1 MSLDAA
7 LTLGVVVAVLAVLI
21 SERVS
26 PALTIL
32 GGAVVLLVFGVIDA
46 DQAFSG
52 FSNPAPLTVAAL
64 YVLAAAAGR
73 TRFLEV
79 LVDRISARASPRRR
93 SRASGRPLAR
103 IVVPT
108 ATASAFLNNTPI
120 VAMAIPG
127 GPVVGRAA
135 PGAPPRAT

>member
-1 MSLDAA
+1 MPL
-7 LTLGVVVAVLAVLI
+7 LTLGVIVAVLAGVDQRAL
-21 SERVS
+21 S

-32 GGAVVLLVFGVIDA
+32 GGAVALLVFGVIDA
-46 DQAFSG
+46 RQAFSG

-79 LVDRISARASPRRR
+79 LVERISVRSSPRRAR
-93 SRASGRPLAR
+93 RASAAALAR
-103 IVVPT
+103 MVVPT
-108 ATASAFLNNTPI
+108 ATASAVLNNTPI
-120 VAMAIPG
+120 VAMAIPPRDWRGAG
-127 GPVVGRAA
+127 G